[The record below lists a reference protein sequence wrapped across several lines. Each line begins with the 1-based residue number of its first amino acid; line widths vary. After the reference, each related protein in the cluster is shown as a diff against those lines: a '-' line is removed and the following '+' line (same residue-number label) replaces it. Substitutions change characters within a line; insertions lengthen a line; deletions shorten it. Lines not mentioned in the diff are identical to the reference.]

1 MRNLTSNNDE
11 GMWKGAP
18 SSSFEK
24 AKALRMRETK
34 SEKILWDKLKNNQ
47 LDGLKFRRQHPIS
60 LYIADFYCHKF
71 KLIIELDGK
80 YHEEKEQKIKDQER
94 DEVLKL
100 NGLDILRFKNEE
112 VEKNIDDVLIK
123 IKNHIGEL
131 KIK

>member
-11 GMWKGAP
+11 GMWKGVP

-100 NGLDILRFKNEE
+100 NGLNILRFKNEE
-112 VEKNIDDVLIK
+112 VEKNIDNVLIK
-123 IKNHIGEL
+123 IKNHIKEL

>member
-1 MRNLTSNNDE
+1 M
-11 GMWKGAP
+11 
-18 SSSFEK
+18 
-24 AKALRMRETK
+24 
-34 SEKILWDKLKNNQ
+34 
-47 LDGLKFRRQHPIS
+47 
-60 LYIADFYCHKF
+60 YIADFYCHKF

-112 VEKNIDDVLIK
+112 VEKNIDNVLIK
-123 IKNHIGEL
+123 IKNHIKEL

>member
-11 GMWKGAP
+11 RMWKGAP

-112 VEKNIDDVLIK
+112 VEKNIDNVLIK
-123 IKNHIGEL
+123 IKNHMKEL

>member
-1 MRNLTSNNDE
+1 
-11 GMWKGAP
+11 
-18 SSSFEK
+18 
-24 AKALRMRETK
+24 MRETK

-100 NGLDILRFKNEE
+100 NGLNILRFKNEE
-112 VEKNIDDVLIK
+112 VEKNIDNVLIK
-123 IKNHIGEL
+123 IKNHIKEL

>member
-1 MRNLTSNNDE
+1 L
-11 GMWKGAP
+11 WKGAP

-100 NGLDILRFKNEE
+100 NGLNILRFKNEE
-112 VEKNIDDVLIK
+112 VEKNIDNVLIK
-123 IKNHIGEL
+123 IKNHIKEL

>member
-1 MRNLTSNNDE
+1 MVWNSE
-11 GMWKGAP
+11 
-18 SSSFEK
+18 EK
-24 AKALRMRETK
+24 
-34 SEKILWDKLKNNQ
+34 
-47 LDGLKFRRQHPIS
+47 HPIN

-100 NGLDILRFKNEE
+100 NGLNILRFKNEE
-112 VEKNIDDVLIK
+112 VEKNIDNVLIK
-123 IKNHIGEL
+123 IKNHIKEL

>member
-18 SSSFEK
+18 SSSIEK

-100 NGLDILRFKNEE
+100 NGLNILRFKNEE
-112 VEKNIDDVLIK
+112 VEKNIDNVLIK
-123 IKNHIGEL
+123 IKNHIKEL

>member
-1 MRNLTSNNDE
+1 MRNLTSNNIE
-11 GMWKGAP
+11 RMWKGAP

-100 NGLDILRFKNEE
+100 NGLNILRFKNEE
-112 VEKNIDDVLIK
+112 VEKNIDNVLIK
-123 IKNHIGEL
+123 IKNHIKEL

>member
-1 MRNLTSNNDE
+1 MRNLTSNNNE
-11 GMWKGAP
+11 RMWKGAP

-100 NGLDILRFKNEE
+100 NGLNILRFKNEE
-112 VEKNIDDVLIK
+112 VEKNIDNVLIK
-123 IKNHIGEL
+123 IKNQIEEL
-131 KIK
+131 KKK